1 MAKYKKGDIL
11 YYPYSIDSNGARILT
26 IKNIDNIYYVY
37 DFYSLRSKRVT
48 SPYNCFPISVLD
60 KMTRLKLVNEKLA
73 RILYS

>member
-11 YYPYSIDSNGARILT
+11 YYPHSIDSNGACILT

-37 DFYSLRSKRVT
+37 DVYSIRSKRVT
-48 SPYNCFPISVLD
+48 FPDNCFPINALD
-60 KMTRLKLVNEKLA
+60 KMTGLKLINEKLA